1 MIAWEGATDLSY
13 PRNRRSRLTA
23 PPIGP
28 DSAPKNELPR
38 NELKKFLKDS
48 PKINSR
54 MEADNAEAA
63 L

>member
-28 DSAPKNELPR
+28 DSAPKNEL
-38 NELKKFLKDS
+38 KKFLKDS

-54 MEADNAEAA
+54 MKADNAEAA